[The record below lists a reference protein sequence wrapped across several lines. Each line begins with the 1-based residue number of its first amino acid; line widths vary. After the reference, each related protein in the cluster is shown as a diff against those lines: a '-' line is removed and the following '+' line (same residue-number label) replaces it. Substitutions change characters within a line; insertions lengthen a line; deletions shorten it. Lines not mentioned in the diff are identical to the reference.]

1 MSVLKLKQANLLL
14 TLANPNPNP
23 NLIKK
28 TQINKNQPII
38 EALTGIIG
46 KSFNQYIRAFQT
58 YSFSPEGVHYCVL

>member
-1 MSVLKLKQANLLL
+1 MSVLKLNQANLLL
-14 TLANPNPNP
+14 ALAKPNP

>member
-14 TLANPNPNP
+14 ALANPNP